1 MKLNCDNYKVTNR
14 HFWLLSS
21 QDLPNERKTWEF
33 KVIPF
38 ASTSSKSV
46 QNCHLIRPWSTR
58 NITYFLWHKSFI
70 DVIDVIICI
79 AIRSCIYLKLQC
91 FGTSNLFR
99 CRLLPAVSRLPSS
112 ISASQRSHHGRPYQ
126 TITSPIPRSPVTTPP
141 SESESGAFWGVLM
154 DFTSPVSEF
163 GGEHHVQQ
171 WVPHNL
177 HFFGIEAS
185 LLPDYRGTQAVRKCS
200 TQKHTKSTH
209 MYIYIQNANTLTH
222 TETHTHT
229 SWLSWDSSSQEV
241 AEVFRERRSPILCD
255 ASVPSF
261 RDNAN
266 HVTTKVRWDLRV
278 ICLNSVECGTFIY
291 RF

>member
-1 MKLNCDNYKVTNR
+1 MNSFSCQYTFMKHVVHGKVMELKAHLIFCWRATYEIELRMKLNCDNFKVTYR
-14 HFWLLSS
+14 HFRLLPS
-21 QDLPNERKTWEF
+21 QGVLNERKTWEF
-33 KVIPF
+33 NVILF
-38 ASTSSKSV
+38 AATSSKSV

-58 NITYFLWHKSFI
+58 NITFFLWHKCFI
-70 DVIDVIICI
+70 GVIICI

-112 ISASQRSHHGRPYQ
+112 ISASQRSHRGRPYQ

-185 LLPDYRGTQAVRKCS
+185 LPP
-200 TQKHTKSTH
+200 
-209 MYIYIQNANTLTH
+209 
-222 TETHTHT
+222 

-241 AEVFRERRSPILCD
+241 L
-255 ASVPSF
+255 
-261 RDNAN
+261 N
-266 HVTTKVRWDLRV
+266 TKTHKMYTRV
-278 ICLNSVECGTFIY
+278 YTIC
-291 RF
+291 

>member
-1 MKLNCDNYKVTNR
+1 MEHVVHGKVMELKAHLVFCWRATYEIKLCMKLNCDNFKVTYR
-14 HFWLLSS
+14 HFWLLPS
-21 QDLPNERKTWEF
+21 QGVLNERKTWEF
-33 KVIPF
+33 NVILF
-38 ASTSSKSV
+38 AATFSKSV

-99 CRLLPAVSRLPSS
+99 CRLLPTVSRLPSS
-112 ISASQRSHHGRPYQ
+112 ISASQRWHRGRPYQ

-209 MYIYIQNANTLTH
+209 MYIQNANTLTH
-222 TETHTHT
+222 
-229 SWLSWDSSSQEV
+229 
-241 AEVFRERRSPILCD
+241 
-255 ASVPSF
+255 
-261 RDNAN
+261 
-266 HVTTKVRWDLRV
+266 
-278 ICLNSVECGTFIY
+278 
-291 RF
+291 